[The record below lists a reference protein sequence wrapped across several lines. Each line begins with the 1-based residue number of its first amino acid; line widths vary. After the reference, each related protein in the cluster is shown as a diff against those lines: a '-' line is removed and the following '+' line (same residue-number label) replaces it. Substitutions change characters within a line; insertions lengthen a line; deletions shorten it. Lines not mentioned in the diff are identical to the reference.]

1 MEIERSLNGRNL
13 REGIRIRMNEA
24 APELSKHLPVLLN
37 PLVNSIFNCPDPAKS
52 PLKKLFAKLNDIG
65 EGGTESRAK
74 QFLVLV
80 PPTFALLH
88 FTDLQS
94 GQSLEELSRVNQVF
108 VASHILLLNA
118 KSPSSNGQE
127 PHTVWSLP
135 QEEFSTLN
143 AVIGNKKN
151 QSVVIDFDKNTVSVS
166 MATGWPYSK
175 RLRILRI
182 TYMNNFNDYLKGMPS
197 DIITLVH
204 VDQPIVASELLVK
217 NDELSCFKRLTRIP
231 SIQKFHHKSLSRT
244 DRTVLPR
251 DTMQQNRASFTQV
264 LRLHDTWSKTFQ
276 DTFDEFRTKLSS
288 LDEMVSNFNA
298 IINETYAVMCRDPLF
313 GTYVKNGSLRRL
325 IYEYV
330 ESNLFKHIWE
340 HLVDKQSTNAREEL
354 FYKLKY
360 LSLDQLET
368 SLYSRSFNDFKLS
381 LIVQLESNLQQA
393 TKVFQGLSTT
403 KSFTEKA
410 EVLTKSLQILSTP
423 VIDRETNSEITIDA
437 DSLISLFVLI
447 ISRTKLRHLDAHLI
461 YLQNFQFTEGSS
473 DSDDVGAVAT
483 NSGMLGYSI
492 STLEAVLYYID
503 HAHFKSYD
511 KETGL
516 LLDRLM
522 EVIQPDNDNDK
533 VNVADFK
540 SVLKYRSEFGESI
553 LCLATKNAKNYFLF
567 QLLTDPSLEDT
578 FPMDDLIDDQTVE
591 GSTLLMEALKC
602 GNSEAA
608 RILLRV
614 FRENCTDSELVAYFN
629 RVDKFNRNVTHCI
642 TGQELNIL
650 NKHGHLF
657 NWTHRDIT
665 GRTPLFTV
673 FRSYDQSNYDELVL
687 RAFQLSRVD
696 SSTFNYHTDL
706 TTGNTLLH
714 ILKANISMLLDLDID
729 INQKNKNGL
738 TPLMVYIKYGRR
750 ANVERILTDRRLSYN
765 SQFDLRKY
773 AVCFDYARDP
783 VVVELLAKFAI
794 QNSTV
799 FQRCKACSMRYCPA
813 KWRNKQTVGHSSVRA
828 TVLDYSVNLVTSD
841 YAQLQIS
848 MRTLRSLLKVVLR
861 HHPITF
867 LPIDFVL
874 EEMSNVTSVDVTDYK
889 RRLNNLTPMHR
900 FRNSL
905 TLLQHITNCLDT
917 LIEYKYLP
925 NDLLGQ
931 HSSEEHLSTW
941 VKKERIRQ
949 PRGQTYALLEPEE
962 IGSIQ
967 NFLKFN
973 KEELKTT
980 LQLLNVLRKLTI
992 FLELKQGDMTDA
1004 IQMYRILCRESDVKT
1019 FRSDA
1024 FSRLL
1029 KHNSTIYI
1037 SNSDLFGGNES
1048 LLNILFLKEC
1058 VESLLSNID
1067 TLLNSQ
1073 IPKWWK
1079 YYGEL
1084 LELARHEQSKPDTKE
1099 DAVAVVEGGGVLD
1112 TRRFIAAQKQ
1122 TGKDHGLALKIESIS
1137 NEIKSSHIMLAEE
1150 LSKFMDFKGKFVT
1163 NGIVKTVTVSN
1174 LQNLT
1179 ARLSHFVF
1187 STSTK
1192 GRELE

>member
-1 MEIERSLNGRNL
+1 MEGST
-13 REGIRIRMNEA
+13 EGNRMHEA
-24 APELSKHLPVLLN
+24 GPELSKHLPLLLN

-52 PLKKLFAKLNDIG
+52 PLRKLFAKLNDIR
-65 EGGTESRAK
+65 ERGTNSKAE

-94 GQSLEELSRVNQVF
+94 GQSLEELSRSNQVF

-118 KSPSSNGQE
+118 KSPNLNNQE
-127 PHTVWSLP
+127 PHAVWGLP
-135 QEEFSTLN
+135 QEEFLTLN
-143 AVIGNKKN
+143 AVVGNKKN

-166 MATGWPYSK
+166 LATGWPYSK
-175 RLRILRI
+175 RLRILKI
-182 TYMNNFNDYLKGMPS
+182 TYMHNFNDYFKRVPS
-197 DIITLVH
+197 DIITLIH
-204 VDQPIVASELLVK
+204 VDQPIVANELLVK

-231 SIQKFHHKSLSRT
+231 SIQKLHRNSHSHP
-244 DRTVLPR
+244 DRATLPR

-276 DTFDEFRTKLSS
+276 DMFDEFRTKLST
-288 LDEMVSNFNA
+288 LEEMVSNFNM
-298 IINETYAVMCRDPLF
+298 IINETYAVMCQDPLF
-313 GTYVKNGSLRRL
+313 GTYVRNGSLRRL
-325 IYEYV
+325 IYEHV

-340 HLVDKQSTNAREEL
+340 HLVDKQSTSTREEL

-368 SLYSRSFNDFKLS
+368 SLHSRSFNDFKLS

-437 DSLISLFVLI
+437 DSLIGLLVLI
-447 ISRTKLRHLDAHLI
+447 ISRTKLRHLDAHLT
-461 YLQNFQFTEGSS
+461 YLQNFQFTDCGG
-473 DSDDVGAVAT
+473 DSGDVSAVAT

-503 HAHFKSYD
+503 HAHLKSYD
-511 KETGL
+511 KQTGL

-522 EVIQPDNDNDK
+522 KVLQPDNDNDR

-540 SVLKYRSEFGESI
+540 SVLRYRSEFGESI
-553 LCLATKNAKNYFLF
+553 LCLAIKNAKNDFLL

-578 FPMDDLIDDQTVE
+578 FPMDDLIDDQTLD
-591 GSTLLMEALKC
+591 GSTLLMEALKS
-602 GNSEAA
+602 GNGKAA

-614 FRENCTDSELVAYFN
+614 FRENCTDSELLLYFN

-642 TGQELNIL
+642 TGQELDIL
-650 NKHGHLF
+650 DEYGHLF

-673 FRSYDQSNYDELVL
+673 FRFYDQSNYDELVL
-687 RAFQLSRVD
+687 RAFQLSKVD
-696 SSTFNYHTDL
+696 SSTFNHHTDL

-729 INQKNKNGL
+729 VNQKNKNGL

-750 ANVERILTDRRLSYN
+750 ANVEQILNDRRLNYN

-783 VVVELLAKFAI
+783 AIIELLAKFAI
-794 QNSTV
+794 QNTTV
-799 FQRCKACSMRYCPA
+799 FQHCKACSMRHCPT
-813 KWRNKQTVGHSSVRA
+813 KLRNKQAVGHSSVRA
-828 TVLDYSVNLVTSD
+828 TVLDYSVNMATSD
-841 YAQLQIS
+841 YTQLQIS

-867 LPIDFVL
+867 LPIEFVL
-874 EEMSNVTSVDVTDYK
+874 EEMSNMTSVDVTDYK

-905 TLLQHITNCLDT
+905 MLLQHITNCFDT
-917 LIEYKYLP
+917 LIEYGYLP
-925 NDLLGQ
+925 NDLLGR
-931 HSSEEHLSTW
+931 HSSEELLSTW
-941 VKKERIRQ
+941 AKKERIRQ
-949 PRGQTYALLEPEE
+949 PKGQTYALLEPEE

-973 KEELKTT
+973 KEELTTT

-1004 IQMYRILCRESDVKT
+1004 IQMYRILCRESDVST
-1019 FRSDA
+1019 FKSDA

-1029 KHNSTIYI
+1029 QYNSTVYI
-1037 SNSDLFGGNES
+1037 SNSDQFGGNEP
-1048 LLNILFLKEC
+1048 LLNILFLRKC
-1058 VESLLSNID
+1058 VESLLSKIN

-1073 IPKWWK
+1073 IPRWWK

-1084 LELARHEQSKPDTKE
+1084 LELARHKQSKPNTKG
-1099 DAVAVVEGGGVLD
+1099 DVVVEDGGVLD
-1112 TRRFIAAQKQ
+1112 TCKFIAAHRE
-1122 TGKDHGLALKIESIS
+1122 TGEEDHGITLKIESLS

-1150 LSKFMDFKGKFVT
+1150 LSKFMDFKGKFIT
-1163 NGIVKTVTVSN
+1163 SGIVKTVTVLNFQS
-1174 LQNLT
+1174 LT
-1179 ARLSHFVF
+1179 SGLAHFLF
-1187 STSTK
+1187 STSSK
-1192 GRELE
+1192 GIELE